1 MLSDTLLDSSPAR
14 EPILHG
20 RHWLIAVATGL
31 AAFCLAWFGLQFV
44 ESPLMKVLF
53 TQASILA
60 VACFLSALMLAYV
73 HADSKHLN
81 LRTWPWM
88 VLTLL
93 LNVAGFI
100 SYLVYSAAKT
110 NDWKRTT
117 LPFAYMI
124 EVIVVGVMVIVPLVH
139 TEALP
144 KASLAFVWMPS
155 PPAAPPRAAA
165 SPRVPVQQVSLAELE
180 KAPTVIPSTITMIKE
195 QPSPPSNS
203 VPVGGL
209 PGVGPGGPSDEVLNS
224 IIGMGAVPPPPPK
237 AKPQTIQRVL
247 RGGDVEAA
255 RLIYGPRPDYP
266 QLARIARVQGT
277 VRLEALIA
285 TDGTIKGLK
294 VISGHPLLIR
304 AALEAVEQWRYQPTL
319 LNNQPVEVETDI
331 DVNFTLGQ

>member
-14 EPILHG
+14 EPVLHG
-20 RHWLIAVATGL
+20 RHWLIATAAGI
-31 AAFCLAWFGLQFV
+31 AAFCLDWFGLPLV
-44 ESPLMKVLF
+44 ENPLVKVLF
-53 TQASILA
+53 TQTSILSA
-60 VACFLSALMLAYV
+60 ACFLSALMLAYV
-73 HADSKHLN
+73 HADSKHLH

-110 NDWKRTT
+110 HDWKRTT
-117 LPFAYMI
+117 LPLAYMI

-144 KASLAFVWMPS
+144 KASLGFVWMPS

-165 SPRVPVQQVSLAELE
+165 SPRVPVQQVGLAELE

-195 QPSPPSNS
+195 QPSPPPNS

-209 PGVGPGGPSDEVLNS
+209 PGVGSGGPSDGVLNT
-224 IIGMGAVPPPPPK
+224 IIGMGAVPPPPK

-255 RLIYGPRPDYP
+255 RLIYGPRPEYP
-266 QLARIARVQGT
+266 QLARIARIQGT

-294 VISGHPLLIR
+294 VISGHPLLIK

-331 DVNFTLGQ
+331 DVTFTLGQ